1 MAKGSKKSGKSK
13 SRVRIADLEAM
24 ALVAPTRRGLK
35 KQLRRLERQLIDA
48 AKLENKRL
56 RKLERARN
64 RRQVAEAALAFVM
77 SEGPLLEVSV
87 EPAAPKAVA
96 PKAVAPK
103 AVVTPKSE
111 PKAAAAAAEKA
122 AAASKPA
129 ASVKAAAPA
138 KPAAAKPAAAKPAT
152 PRRTAP
158 KPKPAAATPPVEPE
172 QPQA

>member
-24 ALVAPTRRGLK
+24 ALVAPTPRGLK

-77 SEGPLLEVSV
+77 SEGPLLQVSV

-96 PKAVAPK
+96 PKAVVAPK
-103 AVVTPKSE
+103 AAP
-111 PKAAAAAAEKA
+111 AAA
-122 AAASKPA
+122 
-129 ASVKAAAPA
+129 A
-138 KPAAAKPAAAKPAT
+138 KPAAPVKPVAAKPAAPAKPAAAKPAT

-172 QPQA
+172 APQA

>member
-1 MAKGSKKSGKSK
+1 MTKGSKKSGKSK

-24 ALVAPTRRGLK
+24 ALVAPTPRGLK
-35 KQLRRLERQLIDA
+35 KQLRRLERQLIGA

-77 SEGPLLEVSV
+77 SEGPLLQVSV
-87 EPAAPKAVA
+87 EPAT

-111 PKAAAAAAEKA
+111 PKT
-122 AAASKPA
+122 AAASKPVA
-129 ASVKAAAPA
+129 
-138 KPAAAKPAAAKPAT
+138 
-152 PRRTAP
+152 
-158 KPKPAAATPPVEPE
+158 
-172 QPQA
+172 